1 MFLDALLPL
10 AHATAATTNLLG
22 GKMQFKL
29 RALLAIAL
37 VGAFIFAP
45 PAVPVQAKPPVSL
58 GDGRAEEV
66 GMSTQRLDKI
76 TSAFTKEINDKKLP
90 GAVVIVARKGRVV
103 YQNAFG
109 LRDPKKSDPMGVD
122 TIFRI
127 YSMTK
132 PLMSVGLMTFVED
145 GVVQLTDPVSKYLP
159 PFKDVKVSTP
169 TGDVAPDRPMTVQDL
184 LRHTSGLAYG
194 EITKNEKV
202 KDALTKAGIV
212 TIGIEYDSRNMT
224 GKEEVERLAMV
235 PLVNQP
241 GTLWEY
247 SLAVDVQGRIIEAV
261 TGKRAGDFLAER
273 VFKPLGMKDTGFF
286 VPQAEQARLAE
297 AFETDPVSGNK
308 YPLIDVSKQPG
319 NDSGGAGGVSTAI
332 DYLRFIQML
341 LNDGTLD
348 GVRVLSPTTV
358 RLMTSDHLA
367 GVVSNPQMPGELLL
381 GSKGYTFGLGFA
393 VRIADGIAAFPG
405 TAGDYN
411 WAGYAGTYFWVDP
424 AQDLVAV
431 LMTQAPSPARAG
443 YRRLLRQ
450 LVYQAIVD

>member
-1 MFLDALLPL
+1 
-10 AHATAATTNLLG
+10 
-22 GKMQFKL
+22 
-29 RALLAIAL
+29 
-37 VGAFIFAP
+37 
-45 PAVPVQAKPPVSL
+45 
-58 GDGRAEEV
+58 
-66 GMSTQRLDKI
+66 
-76 TSAFTKEINDKKLP
+76 
-90 GAVVIVARKGRVV
+90 
-103 YQNAFG
+103 
-109 LRDPKKSDPMGVD
+109 
-122 TIFRI
+122 
-127 YSMTK
+127 
-132 PLMSVGLMTFVED
+132 
-145 GVVQLTDPVSKYLP
+145 
-159 PFKDVKVSTP
+159 VKVSTP
-169 TGDVAPDRPMTVQDL
+169 TGEVAPDRPMTVQDL

-212 TIGIEYDSRNMT
+212 TNGIEYDSRNMT
-224 GKEEVERLAMV
+224 GTEEVERLARV

-247 SLAVDVQGRIIEAV
+247 SLAVDVQGRIIETV

-319 NDSGGAGGVSTAI
+319 NDSGGAGGVSTAT

-341 LNDGTLD
+341 LNGGTLD

-424 AQDLVAV
+424 AQELIAV

>member
-1 MFLDALLPL
+1 
-10 AHATAATTNLLG
+10 
-22 GKMQFKL
+22 
-29 RALLAIAL
+29 
-37 VGAFIFAP
+37 
-45 PAVPVQAKPPVSL
+45 
-58 GDGRAEEV
+58 
-66 GMSTQRLDKI
+66 
-76 TSAFTKEINDKKLP
+76 
-90 GAVVIVARKGRVV
+90 
-103 YQNAFG
+103 
-109 LRDPKKSDPMGVD
+109 
-122 TIFRI
+122 
-127 YSMTK
+127 
-132 PLMSVGLMTFVED
+132 
-145 GVVQLTDPVSKYLP
+145 
-159 PFKDVKVSTP
+159 
-169 TGDVAPDRPMTVQDL
+169 
-184 LRHTSGLAYG
+184 
-194 EITKNEKV
+194 
-202 KDALTKAGIV
+202 
-212 TIGIEYDSRNMT
+212 
-224 GKEEVERLAMV
+224 
-235 PLVNQP
+235 
-241 GTLWEY
+241 
-247 SLAVDVQGRIIEAV
+247 
-261 TGKRAGDFLAER
+261 
-273 VFKPLGMKDTGFF
+273 MKDTGFF

-341 LNDGTLD
+341 LNGGTLD